1 MIERSIIQNLRVWK
15 SSNDR
20 KPLVL
25 RGARQVGKTTTV
37 NIFAKEFKQYI
48 YLNLERKEDAEL
60 FEKYKTID
68 ELVKGIFFIK
78 NKNITIEDTL
88 IFIDEIQEVP
98 IALNVLRYFFE
109 DYPQYYVIAASSLLE
124 TLFNKE
130 ISFPVG
136 RVEFMVVR
144 PLSFDEFLLA
154 MGEEMAYEQK
164 NTFPINE
171 FAHSKLLDLFHLYTL
186 IGGMPEIVSKY
197 AQTKDL
203 FSLNRVYESLII
215 SYLDDVEKYAASSK
229 QALIMR
235 HAIRS
240 CFTEAGKRIKFQG
253 FGNSTYSSREMGECL
268 RIIEKAMLINLVFP
282 TTQTNFPYAIDI
294 KKSPRLQVLDTGML
308 NYFTGIQK
316 QIFGTVD
323 LNNIYQGIISEHIVG
338 QELLANNYSY
348 LNGLKFWVR
357 EKKDSTAELDFLVE
371 CKGDVYPIEV
381 KSGSTGSLRSLHQF
395 MEASSNNI
403 AFRLSASKYSIDNIT
418 TPNKKEFKLINLPY
432 YLSGN
437 IKSYCP

>member
-1 MIERSIIQNLRVWK
+1 MIKRSIIQDLRVWK
-15 SSNDR
+15 ASINR

-37 NIFAKEFKQYI
+37 NIFAQEFKQYI
-48 YLNLERKEDAEL
+48 YLNLERKEDAEP
-60 FEKYKTID
+60 FEKFRTID
-68 ELVKGIFFIK
+68 ELINGIFFLK
-78 NKNITIEDTL
+78 NKSISIEDTL

-109 DYPQYYVIAASSLLE
+109 DYPRFSVIAAGSLLE
-124 TLFNKE
+124 TLFNKDV
-130 ISFPVG
+130 SFPVG
-136 RVEFMVVR
+136 RVEFMVLR

-154 MGEEMAYEQK
+154 VGEDMAYEQK

-171 FAHSKLLDLFHLYTL
+171 FAHNKLLELFHLYTL
-186 IGGMPEIVSKY
+186 IGGMPEVVSKY
-197 AQTKDL
+197 SQTKDL
-203 FSLNRVYESLII
+203 FSLNKVYESLIL
-215 SYLDDVEKYAASSK
+215 SYLDDVEKYASSSK

-282 TTQTNFPYAIDI
+282 TTHVNHPYAIDI

-316 QIFGTVD
+316 QIFGTDD
-323 LNNIYQGIISEHIVG
+323 LNNIYQGIITEHIVG

-371 CKGDVYPIEV
+371 CNGDVYPLEI
-381 KSGSTGSLRSLHQF
+381 KSGATGSLRSLHQF
-395 MEASSNNI
+395 MEVYSNDT
-403 AFRLSASKYSIDNIT
+403 AFRLCASPYSVDNIT
-418 TPNKKEFKLINLPY
+418 TPNKKQFKLINLPY
-432 YLSGN
+432 YLAAN
-437 IKSYCP
+437 LKNYCP

>member
-1 MIERSIIQNLRVWK
+1 
-15 SSNDR
+15 
-20 KPLVL
+20 
-25 RGARQVGKTTTV
+25 
-37 NIFAKEFKQYI
+37 
-48 YLNLERKEDAEL
+48 
-60 FEKYKTID
+60 
-68 ELVKGIFFIK
+68 
-78 NKNITIEDTL
+78 
-88 IFIDEIQEVP
+88 
-98 IALNVLRYFFE
+98 
-109 DYPQYYVIAASSLLE
+109 
-124 TLFNKE
+124 
-130 ISFPVG
+130 
-136 RVEFMVVR
+136 
-144 PLSFDEFLLA
+144 
-154 MGEEMAYEQK
+154 
-164 NTFPINE
+164 
-171 FAHSKLLDLFHLYTL
+171 
-186 IGGMPEIVSKY
+186 
-197 AQTKDL
+197 
-203 FSLNRVYESLII
+203 
-215 SYLDDVEKYAASSK
+215 
-229 QALIMR
+229 
-235 HAIRS
+235 
-240 CFTEAGKRIKFQG
+240 
-253 FGNSTYSSREMGECL
+253 MGECL